1 MRALLGLLL
10 LCLVACFAALP
21 AQAQNEAI
29 YQYKGADREAK
40 LLEGA
45 KKEGTLLLYTSM
57 APTESNQLAQAFEK
71 KYGIKVQVWRNLSE
85 TVLQRA
91 IAEARARRH
100 SVDVIETNAPEV
112 EVLVQE
118 NLVSEFHSPH
128 VTDLRPFA
136 VPPHKKYV
144 SDRVNL
150 FVVAFNTQKVKREE
164 IPETYEGFADPKWRG
179 KLAIESTDQEW
190 LGAIVKYWGEERAM
204 AFFRKLAVMKPEMR
218 KGHVLLA
225 QLVAAG
231 ETPVGLTA
239 YSANADSIKEK
250 GGPIDW
256 VPVEPLVGRPQG
268 LSVMKNAPHPH
279 AALLFADYVLSP
291 EGQALLG
298 QLGRVPTSK
307 SIKTPMDTVKF
318 TVIDPATVGD
328 VSDKWLKIWNE
339 LFLK

>member
-1 MRALLGLLL
+1 MRFLIGLALLGLATLG
-10 LCLVACFAALP
+10 AN
-21 AQAQNEAI
+21 AQADAI
-29 YQYKGADREAK
+29 YQYRGPDREAK
-40 LLEGA
+40 LIEGA
-45 KKEGTLLLYTSM
+45 KKEGALLLYTSM

-100 SVDVIETNAPEV
+100 SVDVIETNAPEI
-112 EVLVQE
+112 EVLGQE
-118 NLVSEFHSPH
+118 GLISEFHSPH
-128 VTDLRPFA
+128 IAALHPYA
-136 VPPHKKYV
+136 VPAHRKYV

-150 FVVAFNTQKVKREE
+150 FVVGFNTQKVKRED
-164 IPETYEGFADPKWRG
+164 IPQTYEGFADPKWKG
-179 KLAIESTDQEW
+179 KVAIESTDQEW

-204 AFFRKLAVMKPEMR
+204 TFFRKLAALKPEMR

-231 ETPVGLTA
+231 ETPVGLTI

-256 VPVEPLVGRPQG
+256 MPVEPLVGRPQG
-268 LSVMKNAPHPH
+268 LAVMKNAPHPH
-279 AALLFADYVLSP
+279 AALLFADFVISP

-298 QLGRVPTSK
+298 RLGRVPTSR
-307 SIKTPMDTVKF
+307 SEKTPMDTAKF
-318 TVIDPATVGD
+318 TLIDPATVNAEN
-328 VSDKWLKIWNE
+328 DKWLKIWNE